1 MAIIPILFT
10 LPNSNYKKYHFTD
23 CYDEEKNALNYRGQA
38 AIIAHPPCRLW
49 GRLRHMS
56 KAPQVERILA
66 IWAIIQ
72 IRKVGGILEHPAGS
86 RLFRKMK
93 IPLDGSPDQ
102 YGGFVISINQHW
114 FGFQAK
120 KRTYLYIVGCTRSQI
135 PQLPLN
141 FSAITHSVSSSKNYL
156 ELDKSK
162 NSVTAPKLCEWLFE
176 IQRIIEQNKS
186 RAHETVL

>member
-1 MAIIPILFT
+1 MANIPILFT
-10 LPNSNYKKYHFTD
+10 LPSSNYLQFPFTD
-23 CYDEEKNALNYRGQA
+23 CYDEKRNALTYHGNT

-49 GRLRHMS
+49 GRLSHLS
-56 KAPQVERILA
+56 TAPQVERILA

-86 RLFRKMK
+86 RLFRKMH

-114 FGFQAK
+114 FGFQAT
-120 KRTYLYIVGCTRSQI
+120 KRTYLYILGCSWSQL
-135 PQLPLN
+135 PPLPLN
-141 FSAITHSVSSSKNYL
+141 FSAVTHSVSTSPNFL

-162 NSVTAPKLCEWLFE
+162 NSVTVPALCEWLFE
-176 IQRIIEQNKS
+176 TQRIIEKNK
-186 RAHETVL
+186 L